1 MKASGVVVVGYQG
14 IGKSTLAK
22 ERSRFI
28 DLESSSFRIGGERLT
43 DWYKYY
49 CNIALHLAEQ
59 GRIVFVSSHAEVRNY
74 LNSIP
79 LPDSVQIACCVPS
92 VDIEKLWIAK
102 LENRYQATGLDKD
115 FRALMNAK
123 DRYKANVLE
132 IMNSF
137 DCRCVI
143 HTIDYKLYD
152 VLFGVF
158 RLQPWYNENLEHVF

>member
-1 MKASGVVVVGYQG
+1 MEAKGVVVVGYQG
-14 IGKSTLAK
+14 IGKSTLAR
-22 ERSRFI
+22 ERSKFV
-28 DLESSSFRIGGERLT
+28 DVESSCFRIGSERPK
-43 DWYKYY
+43 DWYIYY
-49 CNIALHLAEQ
+49 CNVALHLAEQ
-59 GRIVFVSSHAEVRNY
+59 GRIAFVSSHAEVRNY

-79 LPDSVQIACCVPS
+79 LPESVQIACCVPS
-92 VDIEKLWIAK
+92 VDLEQLWIAK
-102 LENRYQATGLDKD
+102 LENRYQTSGLDKD

-123 DRYKANVLE
+123 DRYRSNVLE

-158 RLQPWYNENLEHVF
+158 RLQSWYSKDLERIF